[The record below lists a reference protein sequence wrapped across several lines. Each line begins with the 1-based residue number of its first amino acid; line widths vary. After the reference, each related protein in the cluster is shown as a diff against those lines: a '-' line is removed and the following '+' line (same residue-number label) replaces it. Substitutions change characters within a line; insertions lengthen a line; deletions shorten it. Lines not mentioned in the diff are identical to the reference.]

1 MVLMVRRFLFQGLHC
16 DFACLMFNH
25 LVNKPSQER
34 VHQIIQEAVII
45 EQEFLTDALP
55 VRLIGM
61 NSDLM
66 NQYIEFVADRLLVE
80 LKCDK
85 VRSEY
90 CLVTIGPAGSVVKR
104 VWLM

>member
-1 MVLMVRRFLFQGLHC
+1 M
-16 DFACLMFNH
+16 
-25 LVNKPSQER
+25 K
-34 VHQIIQEAVII
+34 QIIDEAVKI

-66 NQYIEFVADRLLVE
+66 NQYIEFVADRLLLE

-85 VRSEY
+85 VGIVFI
-90 CLVTIGPAGSVVKR
+90 LAFKNLLGTG
-104 VWLM
+104 